1 MMENN
6 TEMKSYAGFTI
17 GPIYG
22 VLSSARKTRELW
34 FASYFFSWFMEK
46 SIEQLSKNNKID
58 FLSPFVKE
66 PFEPNNSITGKYHD
80 RFILQS
86 YLDKGA
92 LFREIQ
98 EASNNTLDFFV
109 GLIDN
114 LVKQLRAKYINGAN
128 KNTVKDILNSYIQR
142 NFVVFDA
149 NDFESSKESRSSK
162 KQKIVKY
169 INKYLDSMEENRFFD
184 IGILNKT
191 CFICRA
197 LPANTKANVWVKPGG
212 TKGETESKSRL
223 IEKELCPL
231 CFIKYYA
238 HRSNEAKAK
247 ISKNNL
253 RYPTILDIAAVELLT
268 EEVKKQNPIFKDY
281 EKDYEFEDIEQAVRK
296 TDSKEEAD
304 SLLKKSYSK
313 YFAIIQVDGDSLG
326 KVFDKLTNF
335 DELESFSKSLFNF
348 ANEAEKIITFY
359 KGYPIY
365 IGGDDILAFTPVAF
379 KGDDGKAKTV
389 IDLAIELSDAYRD
402 IVGKN
407 HSETTLSIGVNIA
420 YYKFPLS
427 LSLKNARKQLFEEAK
442 KDDKNALALL
452 LTKHSGHQIGFK
464 FKFGSNDIKNFSELL
479 RKTLAGDVDFPHS
492 LHYNLSRFKTVIANI
507 PDKDRLKAFFE
518 NNFNEPE
525 HSKYTSDIN
534 SVMNYFK
541 EVMFH
546 VPREH
551 RKKRLDCVKEILN
564 KLAFIKF
571 LRGEK

>member
-109 GLIDN
+109 GLIDT
-114 LVKQLRAKYINGAN
+114 LVKQLRTKYINGAN
-128 KNTVKDILNSYIQR
+128 KNTVRDILNSYIQR

-149 NDFESSKESRSSK
+149 QTFEPAN
-162 KQKIVKY
+162 IVNC
-169 INKYLDSMEENRFFD
+169 INRHLNSMEENRSFD
-184 IGILNKT
+184 TGIFDKT

-197 LPANTKANVWVKPGG
+197 LPAVIEADVWVKD
-212 TKGETESKSRL
+212 TLER
-223 IEKELCPL
+223 KELCPL

-238 HRSNEAKAK
+238 HRSNEVKAK

-335 DELESFSKSLFNF
+335 DELESFSKSLFDF

>member
-109 GLIDN
+109 GLIDT
-114 LVKQLRAKYINGAN
+114 LVKQLRTKYINGAN
-128 KNTVKDILNSYIQR
+128 KNTVRDILNSYIQR

-149 NDFESSKESRSSK
+149 QTFEPAN
-162 KQKIVKY
+162 IVNC
-169 INKYLDSMEENRFFD
+169 INRHLNSMEENRSFD
-184 IGILNKT
+184 TGIFDKT

-197 LPANTKANVWVKPGG
+197 LPAVIEADVWVKD
-212 TKGETESKSRL
+212 TLER
-223 IEKELCPL
+223 KELCPL

-238 HRSNEAKAK
+238 HRSNEVKAK

>member
-6 TEMKSYAGFTI
+6 TEIKSYAGFTI

-46 SIEQLSKNNKID
+46 TIEQLSKNNKID
-58 FLSPFVKE
+58 FLSPFVKG
-66 PFEPNNSITGKYHD
+66 PFEPKNSITGKYHD

-92 LFREIQ
+92 LFKEIQ

-109 GLIDN
+109 NLIDN

-128 KNTVKDILNSYIQR
+128 KNTVRDILNSYIQR

-149 NDFESSKESRSSK
+149 NDFESSKESQSSEK
-162 KQKIVKY
+162 PKIVKY
-169 INKYLDSMEENRFFD
+169 INKHLDSMEENRFFD
-184 IGILNKT
+184 TGILNKT

-197 LPANTKANVWVKPGG
+197 LPANIKANVWVKPGG
-212 TKGETESKSRL
+212 TKGETERKPRL

-231 CFIKYYA
+231 CFVKYYA
-238 HRSNEAKAK
+238 HRSNEVAAK
-247 ISKNNL
+247 ISKSNF
-253 RYPTILDIAAVELLT
+253 RYPTILDISAVELLT
-268 EEVKKQNPIFKDY
+268 EEVRKKIYNEY
-281 EKDYEFEDIEQAVRK
+281 GEDYEFEDIEKAVRE
-296 TDSKEEAD
+296 TYSKEEEAD
-304 SLLKKSYSK
+304 SLLKKAYPK
-313 YFAIIQVDGDSLG
+313 YFAILQADGDNIG
-326 KVFDKLTNF
+326 KVLD
-335 DELESFSKSLFNF
+335 DIDIVSFSNSLFDF
-348 ANEAEKIITFY
+348 ANKAEEIIKYY

-365 IGGDDILAFTPVAF
+365 IGGDDILAFVPIAF
-379 KGDDGKAKTV
+379 EESGNIKTV
-389 IDLAIELSDAYRD
+389 INLAIELSEKYKKLVAQNAL
-402 IVGKN
+402 K
-407 HSETTLSIGVNIA
+407 TTLSIGINIA
-420 YYKFPLS
+420 FYKFPLS
-427 LSLKNARKQLFEEAK
+427 LALKNAGKQLFEEAK

-464 FKFGSNDIKNFSELL
+464 FKFGSSDIKNFSELL
-479 RKTLAGDVDFPHS
+479 GKTLAGDVDFPHS

-507 PDKDRLKAFFE
+507 PDKNRLKAFFE

-525 HSKYTSDIN
+525 HTKYTSDIN

-541 EVMFH
+541 EVMLYDLG
-546 VPREH
+546 
-551 RKKRLDCVKEILN
+551 KQRLDCVKEILN

>member
-58 FLSPFVKE
+58 FLSPFVKG

-128 KNTVKDILNSYIQR
+128 KNTIRDILNSYIQR

-162 KQKIVKY
+162 KPKIVKY

-197 LPANTKANVWVKPGG
+197 LPANIKANVWVKPGG
-212 TKGETESKSRL
+212 TKGETGSKSRL

-238 HRSNEAKAK
+238 HRSNEVAAK
-247 ISKNNL
+247 ISKSNF

-268 EEVKKQNPIFKDY
+268 EEIRKKIYNEY
-281 EKDYEFEDIEQAVRK
+281 VEDYEFEDIEKAVRE
-296 TDSKEEAD
+296 TYSKEEVD
-304 SLLKKSYSK
+304 SLLKKSYFK

-335 DELESFSKSLFNF
+335 DELESFSKSLFDF

-365 IGGDDILAFTPVAF
+365 IGGDDIIAFTPVTF
-379 KGDDGKAKTV
+379 KGDDGKSKTV
-389 IDLAIELSDAYRD
+389 IDLSTKLSDAYRD

-407 HSETTLSIGVNIA
+407 HGETTLSIGVNIA

-427 LSLKNARKQLFEEAK
+427 LALKNTRKQLFEEAK

-464 FKFGSNDIKNFSELL
+464 FKFGSSDIKNFSELL

-507 PDKDRLKAFFE
+507 PDKDRLKAFFK

-525 HSKYTSDIN
+525 HSKYTSGIN

-541 EVMFH
+541 EVMLH
-546 VPREH
+546 VLKEH
-551 RKKRLDCVKEILN
+551 KEQRLDCVEEILN
-564 KLAFIKF
+564 KLAFIKY

>member
-109 GLIDN
+109 GLIDT
-114 LVKQLRAKYINGAN
+114 LVKQLRTKYINGAN
-128 KNTVKDILNSYIQR
+128 KNTVRDILNSYIQR

-149 NDFESSKESRSSK
+149 QTFEPAN
-162 KQKIVKY
+162 IVNC
-169 INKYLDSMEENRFFD
+169 INRHLNSMEENRSFD
-184 IGILNKT
+184 TGIFDKT

-197 LPANTKANVWVKPGG
+197 LPAVIEADVWVKD
-212 TKGETESKSRL
+212 TLER
-223 IEKELCPL
+223 KELCPL

-238 HRSNEAKAK
+238 HRSNEVKAK

-492 LHYNLSRFKTVIANI
+492 LHYNLSRFKTVIVNI